1 MGKRQ
6 KRGGTLP
13 WKILVKSS
21 QTMSEILSR
30 SGHSSFTGCLI
41 SWVFQAFSVFISD
54 FHHLRYFLLQVK
66 EPEAGAKEQQGS
78 RNMNKSCIQTAQSVE
93 MQDTAQIR
101 TLEVQANKSHTV
113 IIGDFNLHK
122 DIWSNSVVDVVSEC
136 IKGGLLYQGVQ
147 EPKRTC
153 FF

>member
-1 MGKRQ
+1 
-6 KRGGTLP
+6 
-13 WKILVKSS
+13 
-21 QTMSEILSR
+21 
-30 SGHSSFTGCLI
+30 
-41 SWVFQAFSVFISD
+41 
-54 FHHLRYFLLQVK
+54 
-66 EPEAGAKEQQGS
+66 
-78 RNMNKSCIQTAQSVE
+78 MNKSCIQTAQSVE

-122 DIWSNSVVDVVSEC
+122 DIYSVVDVVSEC

-153 FF
+153 FLLGPALCNERVN